1 MLAHDQENTAKQEK
15 ADGKSNLNTH
25 DQEVKRREKKK
36 EEKIYSWLWGAM
48 DLVAPCALHRAG
60 RHATL
65 LAVMPVRAN
74 LMLRLNMIVP
84 PIFLLLDS

>member
-25 DQEVKRREKKK
+25 DQEVERREKKK
-36 EEKIYSWLWGAM
+36 KKRYIRGCGGAM